1 MSTTVPPL
9 SFNPAGIELDRRQGL
24 SRQLYQALRARVL
37 DGRLASGT
45 RLPASRDLAAA
56 LAISRNSVVRAYDQL
71 YAEGFIEGRV
81 GDGTYVAQLSST
93 GLGWPLHEQA
103 RSHNETRSPV
113 GASLLVKGPSG
124 ENISTKVST
133 GFSTGLPTA
142 LSTDWL
148 DLPVVSSSKV
158 IHSGGL
164 ERVEKHHLKPPPGG
178 PPRAFR
184 VGVPAFDLF
193 PFDVWAKLNAA
204 FWRKPD
210 LQQLCYGD
218 SQGDARLRGLIA
230 AYLRSSRGLQCTAE
244 QIVIT
249 SGAQQGISLCA
260 QLLVD
265 PGDVVA
271 VENPGYRAAGHAF
284 AVAGA
289 EVRGVPVDGDG
300 LDCTALGSLN
310 DCRLAYVTPSHQY
323 PTGVVMSLPRRL
335 ELLDWAERNNGWIV
349 EDDYDGEYRYSGAPL
364 APLAALDRQ
373 GRVLYVGTF
382 GKVAFPALRLGYLV
396 LPPGLVNAFARR
408 RAVDVRHSEVSTQ
421 AVMAE
426 FMAAGHFQR
435 HIRRMRRAALARRDA
450 LLAGWPKSLSG
461 VGAMPTVVAG
471 LHVTVP
477 VDSIERERDLIARAT
492 EAGVEVNGLSSYWLP
507 TTTPTQVRA
516 GLVLGF
522 AAVPP
527 AAIDAAL
534 ARLAKAWQT

>member
-1 MSTTVPPL
+1 MPESTTL
-9 SFNPAGIELDRRQGL
+9 SMPFNPAGIELDRRQGL

-45 RLPASRDLAAA
+45 RLPASRDLALA

-81 GDGTYVAQLSST
+81 GDGTYVAQLPQT
-93 GLGWPLHEQA
+93 VLPAKKL
-103 RSHNETRSPV
+103 
-113 GASLLVKGPSG
+113 
-124 ENISTKVST
+124 STKIST

-142 LSTDWL
+142 LSTDGL
-148 DLPVVSSSKV
+148 DLPVDSSSKV
-158 IHSGGL
+158 IHSAAL
-164 ERVEKHHLKPPPGG
+164 ARIKNNHLSRPPSG

-218 SQGDARLRGLIA
+218 PAGDARLRGMIA
-230 AYLRSSRGLQCTAE
+230 AYLRSSRGLPCTAE

-260 QLLVD
+260 QLLVE
-265 PGDVVA
+265 PGDGVA
-271 VENPGYRAAGHAF
+271 IENPGYRAAGHAF
-284 AVAGA
+284 AVVGA
-289 EVRGVPVDGDG
+289 RLHGVAVDSEGI
-300 LDCTALGSLN
+300 DCNQLADLK
-310 DCRLAYVTPSHQY
+310 DCRLTYVTPSHQY
-323 PTGVVMSLPRRL
+323 PTGVVMSLARRL
-335 ELLDWAERNNGWIV
+335 ELLAWAERTQGWIV

-396 LPPGLVNAFARR
+396 LPPGLVDAFAQR

-435 HIRRMRRAALARRDA
+435 HIRRMRRAALSRRNS
-450 LLAGWPKSLSG
+450 LLGGWPQDIAGIGPLPA
-461 VGAMPTVVAG
+461 VAAG
-471 LHVTVP
+471 LHLTVA
-477 VDSIERERDLIARAT
+477 VENVARERELIELAR
-492 EAGVEVNGLSSYWLP
+492 GVDVEINALSSYWLEDSTVP
-507 TTTPTQVRA
+507 VDRRA

-522 AAVPP
+522 AAVSEQ
-527 AAIDAAL
+527 AIEAAL
-534 ARLAKAWQT
+534 QRLRTVWCTPLT

>member
-1 MSTTVPPL
+1 MTDAPLSL

-24 SRQLYQALRARVL
+24 SRQLYQALRLRVL

-81 GDGTYVAQLSST
+81 GDGTYVAQLPQT
-93 GLGWPLHEQA
+93 AIPAKKL
-103 RSHNETRSPV
+103 
-113 GASLLVKGPSG
+113 
-124 ENISTKVST
+124 STKVST
-133 GFSTGLPTA
+133 GLSTGLPTT
-142 LSTDWL
+142 LSTNRL

-158 IHSGGL
+158 IHSDAL
-164 ERVEKHHLKPPPGG
+164 ERVEKNHLAMPPSG

-193 PFDVWAKLNAA
+193 PFEVWAKLNAA

-218 SQGDARLRGLIA
+218 PAGDARLRGLIA
-230 AYLRSSRGLQCTAE
+230 AYLRSSRGMQCTAE

-260 QLLVD
+260 QLLVE
-265 PGDVVA
+265 PGDGVA
-271 VENPGYRAAGHAF
+271 IENPGYRAAGHAF

-289 EVRGVPVDGDG
+289 RLHGVAVGSEG
-300 LDCTALGSLN
+300 IDCRELARLN
-310 DCRLAYVTPSHQY
+310 DCRLTYVTPSHQY
-323 PTGVVMSLPRRL
+323 PTGVVMSLARRL
-335 ELLDWAERNNGWIV
+335 ELLAWAERTQGWII

-396 LPPGLVNAFARR
+396 LPAGLVQAFAQR

-426 FMAAGHFQR
+426 FMASGHFQR
-435 HIRRMRRAALARRDA
+435 HIRRMRRAALSRRNT
-450 LLAGWPKSLSG
+450 LLGGWPLDMPG
-461 VGAMPTVVAG
+461 VGPLPTVAAG
-471 LHVTVP
+471 LHMTVP
-477 VDSIERERDLIARAT
+477 VDSVAREQELIELAR
-492 EAGVEVNGLSSYWLP
+492 GVDVEINGLSSYWLP
-507 TTTPTQVRA
+507 DSITPIDQRA

-522 AAVPP
+522 AAVPEQ
-527 AAIDAAL
+527 AIGAAL
-534 ARLAKAWQT
+534 ERLRSVWRTR

>member
-1 MSTTVPPL
+1 MSDVPLSL

-24 SRQLYQALRARVL
+24 SRQLYQALRLRVL

-81 GDGTYVAQLSST
+81 GDGTYVAQL
-93 GLGWPLHEQA
+93 PQA
-103 RSHNETRSPV
+103 ALS
-113 GASLLVKGPSG
+113 AKKL
-124 ENISTKVST
+124 STKVST

-142 LSTDWL
+142 LSTNWP
-148 DLPVVSSSKV
+148 DLPVDPSSKV
-158 IHSGGL
+158 IHSDAL
-164 ERVEKHHLKPPPGG
+164 TRVEKNHLAMPPSG

-193 PFDVWAKLNAA
+193 PFEVWAKLNAA

-218 SQGDARLRGLIA
+218 PAGDARLRGMIA
-230 AYLRSSRGLQCTAE
+230 AYLRSSRGMQCTAE

-260 QLLVD
+260 QLLVE
-265 PGDVVA
+265 PGAGVA
-271 VENPGYRAAGHAF
+271 IENPGYRAAAHAF
-284 AVAGA
+284 AVAGG
-289 EVRGVPVDGDG
+289 RLHGVAVDGEG
-300 LDCTALGSLN
+300 IDCGELARLG

-323 PTGVVMSLPRRL
+323 PTGVVMSLARRL
-335 ELLDWAERNNGWIV
+335 ELLAWAERSQGWIV

-396 LPPGLVNAFARR
+396 LPMGLVDAFSRR

-435 HIRRMRRAALARRDA
+435 HVRRMRRAALSRRNT
-450 LLAGWPKSLSG
+450 LLAGWPKDIPG
-461 VGAMPTVVAG
+461 VGSLPTVAAG
-471 LHVTVP
+471 LHMTVP
-477 VDSIERERDLIARAT
+477 VESWAREQELIEKAASVD
-492 EAGVEVNGLSSYWLP
+492 VEINALSSYWLP
-507 TTTPTQVRA
+507 DSQTPMDLRA

-522 AAVPP
+522 AAVPET
-527 AAIDAAL
+527 AISEAL
-534 ARLAKAWQT
+534 GRLQNVWR

>member
-1 MSTTVPPL
+1 MISSTPPL

-24 SRQLYQALRARVL
+24 SRQLYQALRMRVL
-37 DGRLASGT
+37 DGRLAGGT

-56 LAISRNSVVRAYDQL
+56 LGISRNSVVRAYDQL

-81 GDGTYVAQLSST
+81 GDGTYVALLPQARLPIKKLSTKLST
-93 GLGWPLHEQA
+93 G
-103 RSHNETRSPV
+103 
-113 GASLLVKGPSG
+113 
-124 ENISTKVST
+124 I
-133 GFSTGLPTA
+133 STGLPTG
-142 LSTDWL
+142 LSTKSPEIL
-148 DLPVVSSSKV
+148 DLHPAKV
-158 IHSGGL
+158 IHSDAI
-164 ERVEKHHLKPPPGG
+164 ERLKKHHLSLPPSG

-193 PFDVWAKLNAA
+193 PFEVWAKLNAA
-204 FWRKPD
+204 FWRKPN
-210 LQQLCYGD
+210 LHQLCYGD
-218 SQGDARLRGLIA
+218 PAGDARLRGLIA
-230 AYLRSSRGLQCTAE
+230 AYLRSSRGMQCAAE

-260 QLLVD
+260 QLLVE

-284 AVAGA
+284 AVAGG
-289 EVRGVPVDGDG
+289 RLHGVAVDQEGI
-300 LDCTALGSLN
+300 DCRQLAALE

-323 PTGVVMSLPRRL
+323 PTGVIMSLARRL
-335 ELLDWAERNNGWIV
+335 ELLAWAERTQGWII

-373 GRVLYVGTF
+373 GRVIYVGTF

-396 LPPGLVNAFARR
+396 LPPALAQAFSQR

-435 HIRRMRRAALARRDA
+435 HIRRMRRAALSRRNT
-450 LLAGWPKSLSG
+450 LLAGWPVDIPG
-461 VGAMPTVVAG
+461 VGPLPNVVAG
-471 LHVTVP
+471 LHLTVTV
-477 VDSIERERDLIARAT
+477 DGLAREHELMEKAA
-492 EAGVEVNGLSSYWLP
+492 AVEVEISRLSNYWLP
-507 TTTPTQVRA
+507 ESAQPPDQRA

-522 AAVPP
+522 AAVPE
-527 AAIDAAL
+527 AAIEAAL
-534 ARLAKAWQT
+534 ARLRSAWAL

>member
-1 MSTTVPPL
+1 MTDAPLCL

-24 SRQLYQALRARVL
+24 SRQLYQALRLRVL

-81 GDGTYVAQLSST
+81 GDGTYVAQLSPTSVPAT
-93 GLGWPLHEQA
+93 KL
-103 RSHNETRSPV
+103 
-113 GASLLVKGPSG
+113 
-124 ENISTKVST
+124 STKVST
-133 GFSTGLPTA
+133 GLSTGLPTA
-142 LSTDWL
+142 LSTNWL
-148 DLPVVSSSKV
+148 DLPVISSSKV
-158 IHSGGL
+158 IHNGALG
-164 ERVEKHHLKPPPGG
+164 RVEKNHLALPPSG

-193 PFDVWAKLNAA
+193 PFEVWAKLNAA

-218 SQGDARLRGLIA
+218 PAGDERLRGMIA
-230 AYLRSSRGLQCTAE
+230 AYLRSSRGMQCSAE

-260 QLLVD
+260 QLLVE
-265 PGDVVA
+265 PGDGVA
-271 VENPGYRAAGHAF
+271 IENPGYRAAGHAF

-289 EVRGVPVDGDG
+289 RLHGVAVDSEGINCRE
-300 LDCTALGSLN
+300 LAAIEA
-310 DCRLAYVTPSHQY
+310 CRLAYVTPSHQY
-323 PTGVVMSLPRRL
+323 PTGVVMSLARRL
-335 ELLDWAERNNGWIV
+335 ELLAWAERTQGWIV

-396 LPPGLVNAFARR
+396 LPPALVQAFSQR

-435 HIRRMRRAALARRDA
+435 HIRRMRRAALSRRNT
-450 LLAGWPKSLSG
+450 LMAGWPLGIPG
-461 VGAMPTVVAG
+461 VGSLPSVAAG
-471 LHVTVP
+471 LHLTVA
-477 VDSIERERDLIARAT
+477 VDSQAREQELVKKAASVD
-492 EAGVEVNGLSSYWLP
+492 VEINALSSYWLP
-507 TTTPTQVRA
+507 DSQTPADQRA

-522 AAVPP
+522 AAVPE
-527 AAIDAAL
+527 AAIIEAL
-534 ARLAKAWQT
+534 GRLEKVWR

>member
-1 MSTTVPPL
+1 MTDVPLSL

-24 SRQLYQALRARVL
+24 SRQLYQALRVRVL

-56 LAISRNSVVRAYDQL
+56 LSISRNSVVRAYDQL

-81 GDGTYVAQLSST
+81 GDGTYVAQLPQSS
-93 GLGWPLHEQA
+93 LPAKKL
-103 RSHNETRSPV
+103 
-113 GASLLVKGPSG
+113 
-124 ENISTKVST
+124 STKLST

-142 LSTDWL
+142 LSTNWL
-148 DLPVVSSSKV
+148 DLPVIPSSKV
-158 IHSGGL
+158 IHRGAL
-164 ERVEKHHLKPPPGG
+164 ERVEKNHLAKPPSG

-193 PFDVWAKLNAA
+193 PFEVWAKLNAA

-210 LQQLCYGD
+210 FQQLCYGD
-218 SQGDARLRGLIA
+218 PAGDQRLRGLIA
-230 AYLRSSRGLQCTAE
+230 AYLRSSRGMQCSAE

-249 SGAQQGISLCA
+249 SGAQQAISLCA
-260 QLLVD
+260 QLLVE
-265 PGDVVA
+265 PGDGVA
-271 VENPGYRAAGHAF
+271 IENPGYRAAGHAF

-289 EVRGVPVDGDG
+289 QLHGVSVDNEGI
-300 LDCTALGSLN
+300 DCAELNSLS

-323 PTGVVMSLPRRL
+323 PTGVIMSLARRL
-335 ELLDWAERNNGWIV
+335 ELLAWAERTDGWII

-396 LPPGLVNAFARR
+396 LPIGLVEAFSQR

-435 HIRRMRRAALARRDA
+435 HIRRMRRAALSRRNT
-450 LLAGWPKSLSG
+450 LLAGWPTDIPG
-461 VGAMPTVVAG
+461 VGSLPSVAAG
-471 LHVTVP
+471 LHLTVA
-477 VDSIERERDLIARAT
+477 VDSFAREQELIEKAASADIEINA
-492 EAGVEVNGLSSYWLP
+492 LSSYWLP
-507 TTTPTQVRA
+507 DSQKPLDQRV

-522 AAVPP
+522 AAVPEVD
-527 AAIDAAL
+527 IIEAL
-534 ARLAKAWQT
+534 GRLKKLWRR

>member
-1 MSTTVPPL
+1 MTDAPLSL

-24 SRQLYQALRARVL
+24 SRQLYQALRLRVL

-81 GDGTYVAQLSST
+81 GDGTYVAQLPQSA
-93 GLGWPLHEQA
+93 L
-103 RSHNETRSPV
+103 PV
-113 GASLLVKGPSG
+113 KKL
-124 ENISTKVST
+124 STKVST

-142 LSTDWL
+142 LSTNRV
-148 DLPVVSSSKV
+148 DLPVVSSSRV
-158 IHSGGL
+158 IHSGALG
-164 ERVEKHHLKPPPGG
+164 RVEKNHLAMPPSG

-193 PFDVWAKLNAA
+193 PFEVWAKLNAA

-218 SQGDARLRGLIA
+218 PAGDARLRGLIA
-230 AYLRSSRGLQCTAE
+230 AYLRSSRGMQCTAE

-260 QLLVD
+260 QLLVE
-265 PGDVVA
+265 PGDGVA
-271 VENPGYRAAGHAF
+271 IENPGYRAAGHAF

-289 EVRGVPVDGDG
+289 RLHGVAVDSEGI
-300 LDCTALGSLN
+300 DCSELARFS
-310 DCRLAYVTPSHQY
+310 DCRLTYVTPSHQY
-323 PTGVVMSLPRRL
+323 PTGVVMSLARRL
-335 ELLDWAERNNGWIV
+335 ELLAWAERTQGWIV

-396 LPPGLVNAFARR
+396 LPAGLVQAFAQR

-435 HIRRMRRAALARRDA
+435 HIRRMRRAALSRRNA
-450 LLAGWPKSLSG
+450 LLGGWPLDMPG
-461 VGAMPTVVAG
+461 VGPLPTVAAG
-471 LHVTVP
+471 LHMTVP
-477 VDSIERERDLIARAT
+477 VDSVAREHELIELAR
-492 EAGVEVNGLSSYWLP
+492 GVDVEINGLSSYWLP
-507 TTTPTQVRA
+507 DSSTPIDQRA

-522 AAVPP
+522 AAVPEQ
-527 AAIDAAL
+527 AIGVAL
-534 ARLAKAWQT
+534 ERLRSVWRTR

>member
-1 MSTTVPPL
+1 MSETSLSL

-24 SRQLYQALRARVL
+24 SRQLYQALSLRVL
-37 DGRLASGT
+37 DGRLAGGT
-45 RLPASRDLAAA
+45 RLPATRDLAAA
-56 LAISRNSVVRAYDQL
+56 LAISRNSGVRAYDQL

-81 GDGTYVAQLSST
+81 GDGTYVAQL
-93 GLGWPLHEQA
+93 PQA
-103 RSHNETRSPV
+103 AAP
-113 GASLLVKGPSG
+113 GK
-124 ENISTKVST
+124 K
-133 GFSTGLPTA
+133 
-142 LSTDWL
+142 LSTNWL
-148 DLPVVSSSKV
+148 DLPVISSSKV
-158 IHSGGL
+158 IHSGALG
-164 ERVEKHHLKPPPGG
+164 RVEKNHLALPPSG

-193 PFDVWAKLNAA
+193 PFEVWAKLNAA

-218 SQGDARLRGLIA
+218 PAGDERLRGMIA
-230 AYLRSSRGLQCTAE
+230 AYLRSSRGMQCSAE

-260 QLLVD
+260 QLLVE
-265 PGDVVA
+265 PGDGVA
-271 VENPGYRAAGHAF
+271 IENPGYRAAGHAF

-289 EVRGVPVDGDG
+289 RLHGVAVDSEGIDCHELNG
-300 LDCTALGSLN
+300 LS

-323 PTGVVMSLPRRL
+323 PTGVVMSLARRL
-335 ELLDWAERNNGWIV
+335 ELLAWAERTQGWIV

-396 LPPGLVNAFARR
+396 LPPTLVQAFSQR

-435 HIRRMRRAALARRDA
+435 HIRRMRRAALSRRNT
-450 LLAGWPKSLSG
+450 LLAGWPRNIPG
-461 VGAMPTVVAG
+461 VGSLPSVAAG
-471 LHVTVP
+471 LHLTVA
-477 VDSIERERDLIARAT
+477 VDSQAREREL
-492 EAGVEVNGLSSYWLP
+492 VEQAASVDVEINALSGYWLP
-507 TTTPTQVRA
+507 NSTEPVDQRA

-522 AAVPP
+522 AAVPE
-527 AAIDAAL
+527 AAISAAL
-534 ARLAKAWQT
+534 GRLEKVWRP

>member
-1 MSTTVPPL
+1 MSDSQSLSL

-24 SRQLYQALRARVL
+24 SRQLYQALRIRVL

-81 GDGTYVAQLSST
+81 GDGTYVAQLPQSA
-93 GLGWPLHEQA
+93 LPAKKL
-103 RSHNETRSPV
+103 
-113 GASLLVKGPSG
+113 
-124 ENISTKVST
+124 STKVST
-133 GFSTGLPTA
+133 GLSTGLPTA
-142 LSTDWL
+142 LSTNWL
-148 DLPVVSSSKV
+148 DLPVDSSSKV
-158 IHSGGL
+158 IHSGALG
-164 ERVEKHHLKPPPGG
+164 RVEKNHLALPPSG

-193 PFDVWAKLNAA
+193 PFEVWAKLNAA

-218 SQGDARLRGLIA
+218 PAGDARLRGMIA
-230 AYLRSSRGLQCTAE
+230 AYLRSSRGMQCTAE

-260 QLLVD
+260 QLLVE
-265 PGDVVA
+265 PGDGVA
-271 VENPGYRAAGHAF
+271 IENPGYRAAGHAF

-289 EVRGVPVDGDG
+289 RLHGVAVDSEGIDCAQLAG
-300 LDCTALGSLN
+300 LT

-323 PTGVVMSLPRRL
+323 PCGVVMSLARRL
-335 ELLDWAERNNGWIV
+335 ELLAWAERTQGWIV

-364 APLAALDRQ
+364 APLAALDRH

-396 LPPGLVNAFARR
+396 LPPGLVDAFAQR

-435 HIRRMRRAALARRDA
+435 HIRRMRRAALSRRNA
-450 LLAGWPKSLSG
+450 LLNGWPQDIPGIGKL
-461 VGAMPTVVAG
+461 PTVAAG
-471 LHVTVP
+471 LHMTVP
-477 VDSIERERDLIARAT
+477 VGSVARERELIELASSVN
-492 EAGVEVNGLSSYWLP
+492 VEVNGLSSYWLP
-507 TTTPTQVRA
+507 ESGTPMDQRA

-522 AAVPP
+522 AAVPEK
-527 AAIDAAL
+527 AIEAAL
-534 ARLAKAWQT
+534 QRLRAVWPAG

>member
-1 MSTTVPPL
+1 MSQTPLSL

-24 SRQLYQALRARVL
+24 SRQLYQALRLRVL

-81 GDGTYVAQLSST
+81 GDGTYVAQLPQTS
-93 GLGWPLHEQA
+93 E
-103 RSHNETRSPV
+103 
-113 GASLLVKGPSG
+113 LVEKL
-124 ENISTKVST
+124 STKVST

-142 LSTDWL
+142 LSTNWL
-148 DLPVVSSSKV
+148 DLPVISSSKV
-158 IHSGGL
+158 IHNGAL
-164 ERVEKHHLKPPPGG
+164 ARLQNNHLATPPSG

-193 PFDVWAKLNAA
+193 PFEVWAKLNAA

-218 SQGDARLRGLIA
+218 PAGDARLRGMIA
-230 AYLRSSRGLQCTAE
+230 AYLRSSRGMQCAAE

-260 QLLVD
+260 QLLVE
-265 PGDVVA
+265 PGDGVA
-271 VENPGYRAAGHAF
+271 LENPGYRAAGHAF

-289 EVRGVPVDGDG
+289 RLHGVAVDSEGIDCTQLAG
-300 LDCTALGSLN
+300 LD

-323 PTGVVMSLPRRL
+323 PTGVVMSLARRL
-335 ELLDWAERNNGWIV
+335 ELLAWAERAQGWIV

-396 LPPGLVNAFARR
+396 LPPALVQAFSQR

-435 HIRRMRRAALARRDA
+435 HIRRMRRAALSRRNT
-450 LLAGWPKSLSG
+450 LLAGWPQGIPGIGSLPS
-461 VGAMPTVVAG
+461 VAAG
-471 LHVTVP
+471 LHLTVA
-477 VDSIERERDLIARAT
+477 VDSQAREAELIEQAASVD
-492 EAGVEVNGLSSYWLP
+492 VEINGLSSYWLADSL
-507 TTTPTQVRA
+507 TPMDQRA

-522 AAVPP
+522 AAVPE
-527 AAIDAAL
+527 AAIKMAL
-534 ARLAKAWQT
+534 GRLELVWRR

>member
-1 MSTTVPPL
+1 MSDASTLSL

-24 SRQLYQALRARVL
+24 SRQLYQALRLRVL

-56 LAISRNSVVRAYDQL
+56 LGISRNSVVRAYDQL

-81 GDGTYVAQLSST
+81 GDGTYVAQLAQVLT
-93 GLGWPLHEQA
+93 PEKKL
-103 RSHNETRSPV
+103 
-113 GASLLVKGPSG
+113 
-124 ENISTKVST
+124 STKVST

-142 LSTDWL
+142 LSTNWL
-148 DLPVVSSSKV
+148 DLPVVPSSKV
-158 IHSGGL
+158 IHSGTFTRL
-164 ERVEKHHLKPPPGG
+164 EKNHLPTPPSG

-193 PFDVWAKLNAA
+193 PFEVWAKLNAA

-218 SQGDARLRGLIA
+218 PAGDARLRGMIA
-230 AYLRSSRGLQCTAE
+230 AYLRSSRGMQCTAE

-260 QLLVD
+260 QLLVE
-265 PGDVVA
+265 PGDGVA
-271 VENPGYRAAGHAF
+271 IENPGYRAAGHAF

-289 EVRGVPVDGDG
+289 RLHGVAVDSDG
-300 LDCTALGSLN
+300 IDCSAMAGLG
-310 DCRLAYVTPSHQY
+310 DCRVAYVTPSHQY
-323 PTGVVMSLPRRL
+323 PTGVVMSLARRL
-335 ELLDWAERNNGWIV
+335 ELLAWAERTQGWIV
-349 EDDYDGEYRYSGAPL
+349 EDDYDGEYRYTGAPL

-396 LPPGLVNAFARR
+396 LPPALVQAFSQR

-435 HIRRMRRAALARRDA
+435 HIRRMRRAALSRRNT
-450 LLAGWPKSLSG
+450 LLAGWPMNIDG
-461 VGAMPTVVAG
+461 VGSLPNVAAG
-471 LHVTVP
+471 LHLTVP
-477 VDSIERERDLIARAT
+477 VDTVSREQELIA
-492 EAGVEVNGLSSYWLP
+492 EAASVGVEINGLSSYWLP
-507 TTTPTQVRA
+507 DSTISDDRRA
-516 GLVLGF
+516 GLVMGF
-522 AAVPP
+522 AAVPEP
-527 AAIDAAL
+527 AITAAL
-534 ARLAKAWQT
+534 ARLRKVWGV

>member
-1 MSTTVPPL
+1 MNNPPLSL

-24 SRQLYQALRARVL
+24 SRQLYQALRLRVL
-37 DGRLASGT
+37 DGRLVSGT

-56 LAISRNSVVRAYDQL
+56 LSISRNSVVRAYDQL

-81 GDGTYVAQLSST
+81 GDGTYVAQLPQT
-93 GLGWPLHEQA
+93 ALPTKKL
-103 RSHNETRSPV
+103 
-113 GASLLVKGPSG
+113 
-124 ENISTKVST
+124 STKVST
-133 GFSTGLPTA
+133 GLPTGLPTG
-142 LSTDWL
+142 LSTNWL
-148 DLPVVSSSKV
+148 DLPVITSSKV
-158 IHSGGL
+158 IHRGAL
-164 ERVEKHHLKPPPGG
+164 ERVEKNHLPRPASG

-193 PFDVWAKLNAA
+193 PFEVWAKLNAA

-210 LQQLCYGD
+210 LQQLCYGAPE
-218 SQGDARLRGLIA
+218 GDERLRGLIA
-230 AYLRSSRGLQCTAE
+230 AYLRSARGMQCSAE

-260 QLLVD
+260 QLLVE
-265 PGDVVA
+265 PGDGVA

-289 EVRGVPVDGDG
+289 RLHGVSVDNDG
-300 LDCTALGSLN
+300 INCAELAELS

-323 PTGVVMSLPRRL
+323 PTGVIMSLARRL
-335 ELLDWAERNNGWIV
+335 ELLAWAERTDGWII

-396 LPPGLVNAFARR
+396 LPMGLVDAFSQR

-435 HIRRMRRAALARRDA
+435 HIRRMRRAALSRRNT
-450 LLAGWPKSLSG
+450 LLAGWPMDIPG
-461 VGAMPTVVAG
+461 VGSLPSVAAG
-471 LHVTVP
+471 LHLTVAVESLAREHELINAAAS
-477 VDSIERERDLIARAT
+477 VD
-492 EAGVEVNGLSSYWLP
+492 VEINGLSNYWLP
-507 TTTPTQVRA
+507 ESCTPPDQRA

-522 AAVPP
+522 AAVPEE
-527 AAIDAAL
+527 AIRAAL
-534 ARLAKAWQT
+534 VRLKKVW

>member
-1 MSTTVPPL
+1 MSNPPLSL

-24 SRQLYQALRARVL
+24 SRQLYQALRVRVL

-56 LAISRNSVVRAYDQL
+56 LSISRNSVVRAYDQL

-81 GDGTYVAQLSST
+81 GDGTYVAQL
-93 GLGWPLHEQA
+93 P
-103 RSHNETRSPV
+103 ETSLPV
-113 GASLLVKGPSG
+113 KKL
-124 ENISTKVST
+124 STKVST
-133 GFSTGLPTA
+133 GFSTGLPTG
-142 LSTDWL
+142 LSTNWL
-148 DLPVVSSSKV
+148 DLPVISSSKV
-158 IHSGGL
+158 VHSGAL
-164 ERVEKHHLKPPPGG
+164 KRVEQHYLARPPSG

-184 VGVPAFDLF
+184 VGIPAFDLF

-210 LQQLCYGD
+210 LQQLCYGAPE
-218 SQGDARLRGLIA
+218 GDARLRGLIA
-230 AYLRSSRGLQCTAE
+230 AYLRSSRGMQCSAE

-260 QLLVD
+260 QLLVE
-265 PGDVVA
+265 PGDGVA

-289 EVRGVPVDGDG
+289 RLHGVAVDNEGIDCAALAG
-300 LDCTALGSLN
+300 LS

-323 PTGVVMSLPRRL
+323 PTGVIMSLARRL
-335 ELLDWAERNNGWIV
+335 ELLAWAERTQGWIV

-396 LPPGLVNAFARR
+396 LPKGLVDAFSQR
-408 RAVDVRHSEVSTQ
+408 RAVDMRHSEVSTQ

-435 HIRRMRRAALARRDA
+435 HIRRMRRAALSRRNA
-450 LLAGWPKSLSG
+450 LLAGWPVDIPG
-461 VGAMPTVVAG
+461 VGSLPSVAAG
-471 LHVTVP
+471 LHLTVR
-477 VDSIERERDLIARAT
+477 VDSVARERELIEQAASVD
-492 EAGVEVNGLSSYWLP
+492 VEINGLSSYWLP
-507 TTTPTQVRA
+507 DSNSPENERA

-522 AAVPP
+522 AAVPEV
-527 AAIDAAL
+527 AIEAAL
-534 ARLAKAWQT
+534 VRLRGVWN

>member
-1 MSTTVPPL
+1 MSNPPL
-9 SFNPAGIELDRRQGL
+9 PSSFNPAGIELDRRQGL
-24 SRQLYQALRARVL
+24 SRQLYQALRVRVL

-56 LAISRNSVVRAYDQL
+56 LSISRNSVVRAYDQL

-81 GDGTYVAQLSST
+81 GDGTYVAQL
-93 GLGWPLHEQA
+93 PQA
-103 RSHNETRSPV
+103 AVS
-113 GASLLVKGPSG
+113 VKKL
-124 ENISTKVST
+124 STKVST

-142 LSTDWL
+142 LSTNWL

-158 IHSGGL
+158 IHSGAL
-164 ERVEKHHLKPPPGG
+164 DRVEKNHLTLPPSG

-193 PFDVWAKLNAA
+193 PFEVWAKLNAA

-210 LQQLCYGD
+210 LEKLCYGD
-218 SQGDARLRGLIA
+218 PAGDARLRGLIA
-230 AYLRSSRGLQCTAE
+230 AYLRSSRGMQCSAE

-260 QLLVD
+260 QLLVE
-265 PGDVVA
+265 PGDGVGI
-271 VENPGYRAAGHAF
+271 ENPGYQAAGHAF

-289 EVRGVPVDGDG
+289 RLHGIAVDSEGI
-300 LDCTALGSLN
+300 DCTELAGLS

-323 PTGVVMSLPRRL
+323 PTGVVMSLARRL
-335 ELLDWAERNNGWIV
+335 ELLAWAERTQGWIV

-396 LPPGLVNAFARR
+396 LPPGLVEAFSQR
-408 RAVDVRHSEVSTQ
+408 RAVDMRHSEVSTQ

-435 HIRRMRRAALARRDA
+435 HIRRMRRAALSRRNV
-450 LLAGWPKSLSG
+450 LLNGWPVDIPG
-461 VGAMPTVVAG
+461 VGKLPSVAAG
-471 LHVTVP
+471 LHLTVR
-477 VDSIERERDLIARAT
+477 VDSVARERELIEQAT
-492 EAGVEVNGLSSYWLP
+492 SVGVEVNGLSSYWLP
-507 TTTPTQVRA
+507 DTTLPEDQRA

-522 AAVPP
+522 AAVPET
-527 AAIDAAL
+527 AIESAL
-534 ARLAKAWQT
+534 ARLKEIWSPV